1 MEAVLATIALVLV
14 AGAFVGNLYASRR
27 RALPRVSV
35 YGELQRRL
43 REDRPKTLP
52 DGAER
57 KQSPAGRPGL
67 YATLTERIDETP
79 SDEDGQGIWEV
90 LAKRVDP
97 AEYRPQLRPDVE
109 VKTFNLRWGN
119 DYAMI
124 ANPTELLHY
133 QLEIGDVPL
142 LPLMDGTR
150 TVGQIVVERFQESGD
165 MELDGVADL
174 VRELRQGNFL
184 TDRFVNVREMVKQAA
199 DPVSRA
205 RAKAREFVKT
215 LSVDWAGAH
224 GLVEWFYRHLI
235 RHFFRPVVAVLTT
248 LVAVVGFVAFVATYR
263 SHRFEIGGNS
273 LAIQTFVLLGMDYVL
288 TFIHELG
295 HAVVL
300 VHYGR
305 KVKSAGFML
314 YFGSPVFYVESSEVL
329 MLDRRQR
336 IVQAAA
342 GPYAELIISGLASAL
357 IWSFP
362 DSAISPFLYT
372 WAVLNYFVIF
382 MNLVP
387 MLELDGYFIL
397 ADVIQVPD
405 LRPRSLRFIRYD
417 LWRKL
422 RGRERITKQELGL
435 ALYGFL
441 GVAFTILSVFTALFF
456 WKTVFGGL
464 ISQLWNG
471 GPLGRAFLVA
481 LVLFITGPVLRGAVT
496 LGRSLVKKVMGVADS
511 IRFRLQTSWRVE
523 AAQLLDGSPMFD
535 DLPEDVLSELA
546 GRVILKRYPA
556 GKAVFRQ
563 GERPVAFYIVRKGS
577 LHVVE
582 EDEQTG
588 KERVIRTIGRG
599 ESFGELGLID
609 GAARSA
615 TVRPVVDTE
624 LFEVDESTFDRL
636 LSDMLHVPEFAPT
649 LQQAAEIRQLKP
661 FASLGSAD
669 VAELLEHGEWIN
681 VPPDTAVVEEGAE
694 GDYFYVIGSG
704 QADVIQG
711 GELVRTLGPG
721 SHFGELALLM
731 RIPRTASV
739 IARTPV
745 RAFRLDREAFDGVVA
760 AAFRRGV
767 VSAAPMERTSQ
778 H

>member
-1 MEAVLATIALVLV
+1 VEAVLATIALVLI

-27 RALPRVSV
+27 RAAPRVSV
-35 YGELQRRL
+35 YGLVQGRL
-43 REDRPKTLP
+43 HDDRQPATP
-52 DGAER
+52 EG
-57 KQSPAGRPGL
+57 SGPAGRPGL
-67 YATLTERIDETP
+67 YATLTERLDETAG
-79 SDEDGQGIWEV
+79 DEDGQSVWEV
-90 LAKRVDP
+90 LAERVDP
-97 AEYRPQLRPDVE
+97 AEYRPELRSDVE
-109 VKTFNLRWGN
+109 VKTFSLRWGN

-124 ANPTELLHY
+124 ANPTDLLHY

-142 LPLMDGTR
+142 LPLMDGSR
-150 TVGQIVVERFQESGD
+150 TVRQIVVERFQESGD

-184 TDRFVNVREMVKQAA
+184 TDRFVDVREIVKRAA
-199 DPVSRA
+199 DPISRT

-224 GLVEWFYRHLI
+224 RLVEWLYRRLL
-235 RHFFRPVVAVLTT
+235 RHFFRPAVVVVTT
-248 LVAVVGFVAFVATYR
+248 LIAAVGLVAFFATIQ
-263 SHRFEIGGNS
+263 SDRFELGGDS

-342 GPYAELIISGLASAL
+342 GPYAELVVSGAAAIFIWASPE
-357 IWSFP
+357 SP
-362 DSAISPFLYT
+362 ISPFLYT

-422 RGRERITKQELGL
+422 RGRERVTKQEVGL

-456 WKTVFGGL
+456 WKTIFGGL
-464 ISQLWNG
+464 ISRLWNG
-471 GPLGRAFLVA
+471 GTLGRVFLAA
-481 LVLFITGPVLRGAVT
+481 LGLFILGPVLRGAIS
-496 LGRSLVKKVMGVADS
+496 LGRSVVKKARGVIDS
-511 IRFRLQTSWRVE
+511 IRFRLQTAWRVE
-523 AAQLLDGSPMFD
+523 AAQLIDGSPMFD

-546 GRVILKRYPA
+546 GRVSLKRYPA
-556 GKAVFRQ
+556 GKPVFRQ
-563 GERPVAFYIVRKGS
+563 GERPIAFYVVRKGS
-577 LHVVE
+577 LHVIE
-582 EDEQTG
+582 EDERTG

-599 ESFGELGLID
+599 ETFGELGLVD
-609 GAARSA
+609 GAVRSA
-615 TVRPVVDTE
+615 TVRPVQDAE

-636 LSDMLHVPEFAPT
+636 LSDMLHIPEFAPT

-694 GDYFYVIGSG
+694 GDFFYVIGSG
-704 QADVIQG
+704 QADVVQG
-711 GELVRTLGPG
+711 DDLVRTMGPG